1 MFTKGNTYSI
11 GNKGGRKAKK
21 IEMELAKEAITQDA
35 LIKLANSKVYKQ
47 LVALQDFKDTKEMA
61 LPITLRGIIERKDIT
76 SLGEKITPIYNGQS
90 VTSGVSVQGHDS
102 SSQDIPVKE

>member
-61 LPITLRGIIERKDIT
+61 LPITIKGMVEKKEFGGKIQVEQITGMKVMKD
-76 SLGEKITPIYNGQS
+76 GN
-90 VTSGVSVQGHDS
+90 
-102 SSQDIPVKE
+102 